1 MITTLSD
8 KYPKVLCIG
17 AFDPS
22 NSTGLGMDL
31 KTTHSLGAQAV
42 SLATSV
48 YLRKDGK
55 VIDRMVFDA
64 DFVKKQIDSIGSF
77 SQFDA
82 IKVGDL
88 VNSEIIDVVGDAIDE
103 AEGQT
108 KVVLD
113 TVLFS
118 SCKTHVMDATSRS
131 TLKRRILLRADVV
144 TPTVEEAK
152 ILSGIDIDDLDELKH
167 LAETLMTLGPSSVV
181 IRGTIVDESK
191 IVDVVHID
199 GSDIT
204 FETETNVN
212 KFRAKGLSAALTA
225 AIATEIAKGQNV
237 VNSIHNARQFVSIA
251 VEDLDNSA
259 KVKEPQGVDPL
270 YAMQRLYE
278 SGL

>member
-1 MITTLSD
+1 
-8 KYPKVLCIG
+8 
-17 AFDPS
+17 
-22 NSTGLGMDL
+22 
-31 KTTHSLGAQAV
+31 
-42 SLATSV
+42 
-48 YLRKDGK
+48 
-55 VIDRMVFDA
+55 
-64 DFVKKQIDSIGSF
+64 
-77 SQFDA
+77 
-82 IKVGDL
+82 
-88 VNSEIIDVVGDAIDE
+88 
-103 AEGQT
+103 
-108 KVVLD
+108 
-113 TVLFS
+113 
-118 SCKTHVMDATSRS
+118 SRS

>member
-1 MITTLSD
+1 M
-8 KYPKVLCIG
+8 
-17 AFDPS
+17 
-22 NSTGLGMDL
+22 
-31 KTTHSLGAQAV
+31 